1 MYNSELVSKYRARI
15 DEITSPYLRL
25 FFTDLMN
32 SYESIADCIV
42 NGKQLPIETY
52 IKYNGMRNSY
62 VKLAGEFSNI
72 GLISNAQMRS
82 LDELMIPFTNE
93 FATAYQ
99 SKIPEDKQT
108 VGGPFGLTIEC
119 KTGDLANF
127 YVKYVT
133 GEVTDEGAGKV
144 NNIVNDLIAAIAGD
158 EDITQLNYGAER
170 INNIVKEYFSKVEAK
185 YYKAIE
191 KLNAP
196 LKPSG
201 ELSSE
206 DYA

>member
-158 EDITQLNYGAER
+158 EEPTKLNYSTDK
-170 INNIVKEYFSKVEAK
+170 INDTIREYFSNVESK
-185 YYKAIE
+185 YYNTIK

-196 LKPSG
+196 LKSS
-201 ELSSE
+201 EEISSE

>member
-1 MYNSELVSKYRARI
+1 MYKSELVSKYRARI

-25 FFTDLMN
+25 FFADLMN

-52 IKYNGMRNSY
+52 IKYNGMRNTY

-72 GLISNAQMRS
+72 GLISNTQMRS
-82 LDELMIPFTNE
+82 LDDLMIPFTDE
-93 FATAYQ
+93 FATTYQ
-99 SKIPEDKQT
+99 SKIPEDNRT
-108 VGGPFGLTIEC
+108 VGGPYGLTIEC

-133 GEVTDEGAGKV
+133 GEVTEEGAGKV
-144 NNIVNDLIAAIAGD
+144 NNVVNDLLAAIAGD
-158 EDITQLNYGAER
+158 EDTTKLNYGAER
-170 INNIVKEYFSKVEAK
+170 INKIVKGYFTKVEAK
-185 YYKAIE
+185 YYEAIK

-196 LKPSG
+196 LNPSG